1 MRPIDTAPIVVSRAS
16 IPAPARFPGASY
28 RTHQPYTEYIF
39 RCQEGPGQ
47 PLKLPVT
54 SNGSVQSLSRLVRS
68 LSFRAPLG
76 NRPDLREQDCI
87 GVLDDEPAVLQ

>member
-28 RTHQPYTEYIF
+28 RAHQPYTEYIF
-39 RCQEGPGQ
+39 RSQEGPGQ